1 MKEKMKLAIQNCLD
15 AALEELDVNLQ
26 KKLLAVC
33 FFSFHHL
40 KCASYGRTFSS
51 SFENASFLQTCQ
63 LLKILNLIRQHGF
76 TLTYKQFK
84 LSINLIDIFM

>member
-33 FFSFHHL
+33 FFSFHH
-40 KCASYGRTFSS
+40 
-51 SFENASFLQTCQ
+51 
-63 LLKILNLIRQHGF
+63 
-76 TLTYKQFK
+76 
-84 LSINLIDIFM
+84 